1 MQRHTAARKVEWLPS
16 VRHSRMALPGSTSWT
31 TAEVSRPLLCGTQ
44 WTLSTPRK
52 TTEQVLD
59 SRSRSRSCKLMEAS
73 CVSPIARVW
82 ALLLPFGCRG
92 RAQSTVR
99 QARRRKRRSKM
110 SEVLIVDDDHNFRE
124 TLRELLRDAGY
135 QTLVATNTEEALTM
149 LQTAAPGLTLC
160 DWRMPGGG
168 GEQFLKSLQ
177 SEGLLTLMPVII
189 LTAHG
194 TGPNAMQAMQLGAYD
209 FITKPLDIDLALAT
223 VARALRHME
232 LQREVDLLR
241 QQRFSDRSLEQ
252 MESPAERLKPQLI
265 GSSPAWIE
273 IFKNIGRVAATD
285 VGVLL
290 LGESGTGKEV
300 VARTIHENSA
310 RSRRPF
316 IILNCAALPPELLE
330 SELFG
335 HERGAFTGAVAQKR
349 GKFEA
354 ADGGTIFL
362 DEIGELPL
370 SLQPKLLRVLQEHT
384 FERVGGTA
392 SIHADVRVIA
402 ATNRP
407 LEDDVEQKAFR
418 ADLFYRLNAYTI
430 RLPPLRERQP
440 DILPLAE
447 YFLARYARRN
457 ELASTGFT
465 ADAIVALQNYSFPGN
480 VRELEHLIERAA
492 VKAGG
497 RAITSEL
504 IQEELARKKSAAP
517 GIFDAQAAE
526 AAPFHEAVAI
536 WERHLI
542 DQALNAAHGNKSDAA
557 RKLGIHRRLLYEK
570 LAQLGML

>member
-1 MQRHTAARKVEWLPS
+1 
-16 VRHSRMALPGSTSWT
+16 
-31 TAEVSRPLLCGTQ
+31 
-44 WTLSTPRK
+44 
-52 TTEQVLD
+52 
-59 SRSRSRSCKLMEAS
+59 ME
-73 CVSPIARVW
+73 
-82 ALLLPFGCRG
+82 
-92 RAQSTVR
+92 R
-99 QARRRKRRSKM
+99 QDKM
-110 SEVLIVDDDHNFRE
+110 SEVLIVDDDHNCRK
-124 TLRELLRDAGY
+124 TLRELLSDAGY
-135 QTLVATNTEEALTM
+135 QTRIATNAEEGIAL
-149 LQTAAPGLTLC
+149 LQTTSPDLTLC
-160 DWRMPGGG
+160 DWKMPGGG

-252 MESPAERLKPQLI
+252 MEAPAERLKPQLI

-273 IFKNIGRVAATD
+273 IFKNMGRVAATD

-335 HERGAFTGAVAQKR
+335 HERGAFTGAVMQKQ

-362 DEIGELPL
+362 DEVGELPL
-370 SLQPKLLRVLQEHT
+370 ALQPKLLRVLQEHT

-407 LEDDVEQKAFR
+407 LEDDVEQKPFR
-418 ADLFYRLNAYTI
+418 ADLFYRLNAFTV
-430 RLPPLRERQP
+430 RLPPLRERQS

-447 YFLARYARRN
+447 YFLARYAQRN
-457 ELASTGFT
+457 QLTSTGFA
-465 ADAIVALQNYSFPGN
+465 ADAIAALQNYSFPGN
-480 VRELEHLIERAA
+480 VRELEHLIELAA

-497 RAITSEL
+497 RAITAAQIE
-504 IQEELARKKSAAP
+504 EELAQEWR
-517 GIFDAQAAE
+517 
-526 AAPFHEAVAI
+526 V
-536 WERHLI
+536 
-542 DQALNAAHGNKSDAA
+542 
-557 RKLGIHRRLLYEK
+557 
-570 LAQLGML
+570 

>member
-1 MQRHTAARKVEWLPS
+1 
-16 VRHSRMALPGSTSWT
+16 
-31 TAEVSRPLLCGTQ
+31 
-44 WTLSTPRK
+44 
-52 TTEQVLD
+52 
-59 SRSRSRSCKLMEAS
+59 
-73 CVSPIARVW
+73 
-82 ALLLPFGCRG
+82 
-92 RAQSTVR
+92 
-99 QARRRKRRSKM
+99 M

-124 TLRELLRDAGY
+124 TLRELLSDAGY
-135 QTLVATNTEEALTM
+135 QTRVATNAEEGIAM
-149 LQTAAPGLTLC
+149 LQTTTPDLTLC
-160 DWRMPGGG
+160 DWKMPGGG
-168 GEQFLKSLQ
+168 GEQFLRSLQ
-177 SEGLLTLMPVII
+177 SEGLLTTMPVII

-223 VARALRHME
+223 VAR
-232 LQREVDLLR
+232 
-241 QQRFSDRSLEQ
+241 QQRFKDSSLDELT
-252 MESPAERLKPQLI
+252 ESEEGVKPQLI
-265 GSSPAWIE
+265 GNSPAWIE
-273 IFKNIGRVAATD
+273 VFKNIGRVAATD

-300 VARTIHENSA
+300 VARAIHQNSA

-407 LEDDVEQKAFR
+407 LEDDVEQKSFR
-418 ADLFYRLNAYTI
+418 ADLFYRLNAFTV
-430 RLPPLRERQP
+430 RLPPLRERQS

-447 YFLARYARRN
+447 YFLARYAKRN
-457 ELASTGFT
+457 QLASTGFS
-465 ADAIVALQNYSFPGN
+465 ADTITALQNYSFPGN

-497 RAITSEL
+497 RAITAEL
-504 IQEELARKKSAAP
+504 IQEELAREKSAAP
-517 GIFDAQAAE
+517 SIFDTQAAE
-526 AAPFHEAVAI
+526 ALPFHEAVVR
-536 WERHLI
+536 WERHLLE
-542 DQALNAAHGNKSDAA
+542 QALKASHGNKSDAA
-557 RKLGIHRRLLYEK
+557 RRLGIHRRLLYEK
-570 LAQLGML
+570 LTQLGMV

>member
-1 MQRHTAARKVEWLPS
+1 
-16 VRHSRMALPGSTSWT
+16 
-31 TAEVSRPLLCGTQ
+31 
-44 WTLSTPRK
+44 
-52 TTEQVLD
+52 
-59 SRSRSRSCKLMEAS
+59 
-73 CVSPIARVW
+73 
-82 ALLLPFGCRG
+82 
-92 RAQSTVR
+92 
-99 QARRRKRRSKM
+99 M

-124 TLRELLRDAGY
+124 TLQELLADAGY
-135 QTLVATNTEEALTM
+135 QTRIAINAEEAITL
-149 LQTAAPGLTLC
+149 LQTATPDLTLC
-160 DWRMPGGG
+160 DWKMPGGG

-177 SEGLLTLMPVII
+177 SEGVLTTMPVII

-223 VARALRHME
+223 VARAIRHME
-232 LQREVDLLR
+232 LQREVELLK
-241 QQRFSDRSLEQ
+241 QQRFRDRSIEDNSGSEEL
-252 MESPAERLKPQLI
+252 RKPQLI
-265 GSSPAWIE
+265 GNSPAWIE
-273 IFKNIGRVAATD
+273 VFKNIGRVAATD

-300 VARTIHENSA
+300 VARAIHQNSA
-310 RSRRPF
+310 RSRRSF

-335 HERGAFTGAVAQKR
+335 HERGAFTGAIAQKR

-392 SIHADVRVIA
+392 SIHADVRIIA

-407 LEDDVEQKAFR
+407 LEDDVEQKTFR
-418 ADLFYRLNAYTI
+418 ADLFYRLNAFTV
-430 RLPPLRERQP
+430 RLPPLRERSS

-447 YFLARYARRN
+447 YFLARYAQRN
-457 ELASTGFT
+457 QLGSTGFA
-465 ADAIVALQNYSFPGN
+465 ADAIVALQSYSFPGN

-497 RAITSEL
+497 RAITADL
-504 IQEELARKKSAAP
+504 IQEQLVREKGAAP
-517 GIFDAQAAE
+517 GDFDAQAAE
-526 AAPFHEAVAI
+526 AMPFHEAIAS
-536 WERHLI
+536 WERHLVE
-542 DQALNAAHGNKSDAA
+542 QAMRAAQGNKSDAA
-557 RKLGIHRRLLYEK
+557 RRLGIHRRLLYEK
-570 LAQLGML
+570 LTQLGLL

>member
-1 MQRHTAARKVEWLPS
+1 M
-16 VRHSRMALPGSTSWT
+16 
-31 TAEVSRPLLCGTQ
+31 
-44 WTLSTPRK
+44 
-52 TTEQVLD
+52 
-59 SRSRSRSCKLMEAS
+59 
-73 CVSPIARVW
+73 
-82 ALLLPFGCRG
+82 
-92 RAQSTVR
+92 
-99 QARRRKRRSKM
+99 M

-124 TLRELLRDAGY
+124 TLRELLSDAGY
-135 QTLVATNTEEALTM
+135 QTRIATNAEEGVAS
-149 LQTAAPGLTLC
+149 LQTTIPDLTLC
-160 DWRMPGGG
+160 DWKMPGGG
-168 GEQFLKSLQ
+168 GQQFLQSLQ
-177 SEGLLTLMPVII
+177 SEGLLTTMPVII

-223 VARALRHME
+223 VARAIRHME
-232 LQREVDLLR
+232 LQREVEFLR
-241 QQRFSDRSLEQ
+241 QQRFKDSSLEDLTDSV
-252 MESPAERLKPQLI
+252 EELKPQLI
-265 GSSPAWIE
+265 GKSPAWIE
-273 IFKNIGRVAATD
+273 VFKNIGRVAATD

-300 VARTIHENSA
+300 VAQAIHQNSA

-370 SLQPKLLRVLQEHT
+370 LLQPKLLRVLQEHT
-384 FERVGGTA
+384 FERVGGTV
-392 SIHADVRVIA
+392 SIHADVRVLA

-407 LEDDVEQKAFR
+407 LESDVEQKTFR
-418 ADLFYRLNAYTI
+418 ADLFYRLNAFTI
-430 RLPPLRERQP
+430 RLPPLRERQS

-447 YFLARYARRN
+447 YFLARYAQRN
-457 ELASTGFT
+457 QVTSTGL
-465 ADAIVALQNYSFPGN
+465 AVDAVSALQTFSFPGN

-497 RAITSEL
+497 RAITADL
-504 IQEELARKKSAAP
+504 IQEELAKEKSPVP
-517 GIFDAQAAE
+517 GAFDVQAASSM
-526 AAPFHEAVAI
+526 PFHEAVAS
-536 WERHLI
+536 WERHLVG
-542 DQALNAAHGNKSDAA
+542 QALQASGHNKSDAA
-557 RKLGIHRRLLYEK
+557 RRLGIHRRLLYEK

>member
-1 MQRHTAARKVEWLPS
+1 M
-16 VRHSRMALPGSTSWT
+16 
-31 TAEVSRPLLCGTQ
+31 
-44 WTLSTPRK
+44 
-52 TTEQVLD
+52 
-59 SRSRSRSCKLMEAS
+59 
-73 CVSPIARVW
+73 
-82 ALLLPFGCRG
+82 
-92 RAQSTVR
+92 
-99 QARRRKRRSKM
+99 KRRDKM

-124 TLRELLRDAGY
+124 TLRELLTDADY
-135 QTLVATNTEEALTM
+135 QILVATNAEEAVTL
-149 LQTAAPGLTLC
+149 LQTTSPDLTLC
-160 DWRMPGGG
+160 DWKMAGGG

-177 SEGLLTLMPVII
+177 SEGLLTTMPVII

-209 FITKPLDIDLALAT
+209 FITKPLDIDQALAT
-223 VARALRHME
+223 VARAIRHME
-232 LQREVDLLR
+232 LQREVELLR
-241 QQRFSDRSLEQ
+241 LQRFRDRSIEDIDA
-252 MESPAERLKPQLI
+252 SKGGSKPQLI
-265 GSSPAWIE
+265 GNSPAWIE

-300 VARTIHENSA
+300 VARAIHENSA

-335 HERGAFTGAVAQKR
+335 HERGAFTGAIAQKR

-370 SLQPKLLRVLQEHT
+370 SLQPKLLRVLQEQA

-392 SIHADVRVIA
+392 SIHIDVRVIA

-407 LEDDVEQKAFR
+407 LEDDVEQKTFR
-418 ADLFYRLNAYTI
+418 ADLFYRLNGFTV
-430 RLPPLRERQP
+430 RLPPLRERQS

-447 YFLARYARRN
+447 YFLARYAKRN
-457 ELASTGFT
+457 HAAATGLA
-465 ADAIVALQNYSFPGN
+465 ADAAAALQSHSFPGN

-497 RAITSEL
+497 RAITVEQ
-504 IQEELARKKSAAP
+504 IQEELTTAKNPATGTFDIESAT
-517 GIFDAQAAE
+517 DL
-526 AAPFHEAVAI
+526 PFHKAVAS

-542 DQALNAAHGNKSDAA
+542 EQALKASRGNKSDAA
-557 RKLGIHRRLLYEK
+557 RRLGMHRRLLYEK
-570 LAQLGML
+570 LSQFGML

>member
-1 MQRHTAARKVEWLPS
+1 
-16 VRHSRMALPGSTSWT
+16 
-31 TAEVSRPLLCGTQ
+31 
-44 WTLSTPRK
+44 
-52 TTEQVLD
+52 
-59 SRSRSRSCKLMEAS
+59 
-73 CVSPIARVW
+73 
-82 ALLLPFGCRG
+82 
-92 RAQSTVR
+92 
-99 QARRRKRRSKM
+99 
-110 SEVLIVDDDHNFRE
+110 
-124 TLRELLRDAGY
+124 
-135 QTLVATNTEEALTM
+135 M
-149 LQTAAPGLTLC
+149 LQTAAPDLTLC

-177 SEGLLTLMPVII
+177 SEGLLTTMPVII

-209 FITKPLDIDLALAT
+209 FITKPLDLDLALAT

-241 QQRFSDRSLEQ
+241 QQRFRDRSLEQ
-252 MESPAERLKPQLI
+252 MEAPAEGLRPQLI

-316 IILNCAALPPELLE
+316 IVLNCAALPPELLE

-335 HERGAFTGAVAQKR
+335 HERGAFTGAVVQKR

-384 FERVGGTA
+384 FERVGATA
-392 SIHADVRVIA
+392 SIHSDVRVIA

-407 LEDDVEQKAFR
+407 LEEDVEQKTFR
-418 ADLFYRLNAYTI
+418 ADLFYRLNAFTVH
-430 RLPPLRERQP
+430 LPPLRERQS
-440 DILPLAE
+440 DIKPLAE
-447 YFLARYARRN
+447 YFLARYAQRN
-457 ELASTGFT
+457 QAAATGI
-465 ADAIVALQNYSFPGN
+465 AAGALSALQSYSFPGN

-492 VKAGG
+492 VRAGG
-497 RAITSEL
+497 RAITAEHL
-504 IQEELARKKSAAP
+504 QEELTKSRRRTQDT
-517 GIFDAQAAE
+517 FDTASATSL
-526 AAPFHEAVAI
+526 PFHEAVAG
-536 WERHLI
+536 WERYLI
-542 DQALNAAHGNKSDAA
+542 EQALKACNGNKSQAA
-557 RKLGIHRRLLYEK
+557 RRLGIHRRLLYEK
-570 LAQLGML
+570 LTQFELL

>member
-1 MQRHTAARKVEWLPS
+1 MK
-16 VRHSRMALPGSTSWT
+16 
-31 TAEVSRPLLCGTQ
+31 
-44 WTLSTPRK
+44 
-52 TTEQVLD
+52 
-59 SRSRSRSCKLMEAS
+59 
-73 CVSPIARVW
+73 
-82 ALLLPFGCRG
+82 
-92 RAQSTVR
+92 R
-99 QARRRKRRSKM
+99 QEKM

-124 TLRELLRDAGY
+124 TLRELLSDAGY
-135 QTLVATNTEEALTM
+135 QTRIATNAEEGIAL
-149 LQTAAPGLTLC
+149 LQTTTPDLTLC
-160 DWRMPGGG
+160 DWKMPGGG
-168 GEQFLKSLQ
+168 GEQFLRSLQ
-177 SEGLLTLMPVII
+177 SEGLLTTMPVII

-223 VARALRHME
+223 VARAVRHME
-232 LQREVDLLR
+232 LQREVEILR
-241 QQRFSDRSLEQ
+241 QQRFKDSSLDDLT
-252 MESPAERLKPQLI
+252 ESEEGLKPQLI
-265 GSSPAWIE
+265 GNSPAWIE
-273 IFKNIGRVAATD
+273 VFKNIGRVAATD

-300 VARTIHENSA
+300 VARAIHQNSA

-407 LEDDVEQKAFR
+407 LEDDVEQKTFR
-418 ADLFYRLNAYTI
+418 ADLFYRLNAFTV
-430 RLPPLRERQP
+430 RLPPLRERP
-440 DILPLAE
+440 SDILPLAE
-447 YFLARYARRN
+447 YFLARYAQRN
-457 ELASTGFT
+457 QLASTGLS
-465 ADAIVALQNYSFPGN
+465 ADTVVALQNYSFPGN

-497 RAITSEL
+497 RAITAEL
-504 IQEELARKKSAAP
+504 IREELARERSTAQ
-517 GIFDAQAAE
+517 GLFDAQAAE
-526 AAPFHEAVAI
+526 RLPFHDAVAS
-536 WERHLI
+536 WERHLVE
-542 DQALNAAHGNKSDAA
+542 QAITASHGNKSDAA
-557 RKLGIHRRLLYEK
+557 RRLGIHRRLLYQK
-570 LAQLGML
+570 LADLGIQ

>member
-1 MQRHTAARKVEWLPS
+1 
-16 VRHSRMALPGSTSWT
+16 MA
-31 TAEVSRPLLCGTQ
+31 
-44 WTLSTPRK
+44 
-52 TTEQVLD
+52 
-59 SRSRSRSCKLMEAS
+59 
-73 CVSPIARVW
+73 
-82 ALLLPFGCRG
+82 
-92 RAQSTVR
+92 
-99 QARRRKRRSKM
+99 
-110 SEVLIVDDDHNFRE
+110 EVLIVDDDHNFRE
-124 TLRELLRDAGY
+124 TLRELLSDAGY
-135 QTLVATNTEEALTM
+135 QTRIATSAEEGIAL
-149 LQTAAPGLTLC
+149 LQTTTPDLTLC

-177 SEGLLTLMPVII
+177 SEGLLTTMPVII

-223 VARALRHME
+223 VARAIRHME
-232 LQREVDLLR
+232 LQREVEVLR
-241 QQRFSDRSLEQ
+241 QHRFRDRSLEELN
-252 MESPAERLKPQLI
+252 ESEEGLKSQLI
-265 GSSPAWIE
+265 GQSPAWIE
-273 IFKNIGRVAATD
+273 VFKNIGRVAATD

-300 VARTIHENSA
+300 VARAIHQNSA

-392 SIHADVRVIA
+392 SFHADVRVIA
-402 ATNRP
+402 ATNRS
-407 LEDDVEQKAFR
+407 LEDDVEQKTFR
-418 ADLFYRLNAYTI
+418 ADLFYRLNAFTV
-430 RLPPLRERQP
+430 RLPPLRERQS

-447 YFLARYARRN
+447 YFLARYAQRN
-457 ELASTGFT
+457 QRASTGLS
-465 ADAIVALQNYSFPGN
+465 ADSIAALRKHPFPGN

-497 RAITSEL
+497 RAITADL
-504 IQEELARKKSAAP
+504 IQEELAREKSAAP
-517 GIFDAQAAE
+517 DTFDVQAAE
-526 AAPFHEAVAI
+526 SMPFHEAVTI

-542 DQALNAAHGNKSDAA
+542 EQALRASHGNKSDAA
-557 RKLGIHRRLLYEK
+557 RRLGIHRRLLYEK
-570 LAQLGML
+570 LAGLGIQ

>member
-1 MQRHTAARKVEWLPS
+1 
-16 VRHSRMALPGSTSWT
+16 
-31 TAEVSRPLLCGTQ
+31 
-44 WTLSTPRK
+44 
-52 TTEQVLD
+52 
-59 SRSRSRSCKLMEAS
+59 
-73 CVSPIARVW
+73 
-82 ALLLPFGCRG
+82 
-92 RAQSTVR
+92 
-99 QARRRKRRSKM
+99 M

-124 TLRELLRDAGY
+124 TLRELLSDAGY
-135 QTLVATNTEEALTM
+135 QIRIATNAEEGVAL
-149 LQTAAPGLTLC
+149 LQTTTPDLTLC
-160 DWRMPGGG
+160 DWKMPVGG

-177 SEGLLTLMPVII
+177 SEGLLTTMPVII

-223 VARALRHME
+223 VARAIRHME
-232 LQREVDLLR
+232 LQREVEVLR
-241 QQRFSDRSLEQ
+241 QQRFKDSSLEDVTGSDQ
-252 MESPAERLKPQLI
+252 GLKPQLI
-265 GSSPAWIE
+265 GNSPAWIE
-273 IFKNIGRVAATD
+273 VFKNIGRVAATD

-300 VARTIHENSA
+300 VARAIHQNSA
-310 RSRRPF
+310 RSRRSF

-335 HERGAFTGAVAQKR
+335 HERGAFTGAIAQKR

-407 LEDDVEQKAFR
+407 LEDDVEQKTFR
-418 ADLFYRLNAYTI
+418 ADLFYRLNAFTV
-430 RLPPLRERQP
+430 RLPPLRERQS

-447 YFLARYARRN
+447 YFLSRYAQRN
-457 ELASTGFT
+457 ELAATGLS
-465 ADAIVALQNYSFPGN
+465 ADAVAALQNYTFPGN

-497 RAITSEL
+497 RAITADL
-504 IQEELARKKSAAP
+504 IQEELAREKSAAP

-526 AAPFHEAVAI
+526 AMPFHEAVAT

-542 DQALNAAHGNKSDAA
+542 EQALKASHGNKSDAA
-557 RKLGIHRRLLYEK
+557 RRLGIHRRLLYEK
-570 LAQLGML
+570 LSGLGIQ

>member
-1 MQRHTAARKVEWLPS
+1 
-16 VRHSRMALPGSTSWT
+16 
-31 TAEVSRPLLCGTQ
+31 
-44 WTLSTPRK
+44 
-52 TTEQVLD
+52 
-59 SRSRSRSCKLMEAS
+59 
-73 CVSPIARVW
+73 
-82 ALLLPFGCRG
+82 
-92 RAQSTVR
+92 
-99 QARRRKRRSKM
+99 M

-124 TLRELLRDAGY
+124 TLRELLSDAGY
-135 QTLVATNTEEALTM
+135 QTRIATNAEEGIAL
-149 LQTAAPGLTLC
+149 LQTATPDLTLC
-160 DWRMPGGG
+160 DWKMAGGG

-177 SEGLLTLMPVII
+177 SEGLLTTMPVII

-223 VARALRHME
+223 VARAIRHMQ
-232 LQREVDLLR
+232 LQREVEVLR
-241 QQRFSDRSLEQ
+241 QQRFRDRSLEDLT
-252 MESPAERLKPQLI
+252 ESEEGLKPQLI
-265 GSSPAWIE
+265 GNSPAWIE
-273 IFKNIGRVAATD
+273 VFKNIGRVAATE

-300 VARTIHENSA
+300 VARAIHQNSA

-316 IILNCAALPPELLE
+316 IILNCAALPSELLE

-354 ADGGTIFL
+354 AGGGTIFL

-384 FERVGGTA
+384 FERVGGTV
-392 SIHADVRVIA
+392 SNTTDVRVIA

-407 LEDDVEQKAFR
+407 LEEDVEQKTFR
-418 ADLFYRLNAYTI
+418 ADLFYRLNAFTV
-430 RLPPLRERQP
+430 RLPPLRERQS

-447 YFLARYARRN
+447 YFLARYVQRN
-457 ELASTGFT
+457 RVASTGLA
-465 ADAIVALQNYSFPGN
+465 ADAIVALQSYSFPGN

-497 RAITSEL
+497 RAITAEQ
-504 IQEELARKKSAAP
+504 IEEELAQERRVTPGVFDPPAAA
-517 GIFDAQAAE
+517 GM
-526 AAPFHEAVAI
+526 PFHDAVAS

-542 DQALNAAHGNKSDAA
+542 EQALQASHGNKSDAA
-557 RKLGIHRRLLYEK
+557 RRLGIHRRLLYEK
-570 LAQLGML
+570 LAQFGML

>member
-1 MQRHTAARKVEWLPS
+1 MKSE
-16 VRHSRMALPGSTSWT
+16 
-31 TAEVSRPLLCGTQ
+31 
-44 WTLSTPRK
+44 
-52 TTEQVLD
+52 
-59 SRSRSRSCKLMEAS
+59 
-73 CVSPIARVW
+73 
-82 ALLLPFGCRG
+82 
-92 RAQSTVR
+92 
-99 QARRRKRRSKM
+99 SKM
-110 SEVLIVDDDHNFRE
+110 SEVLIVDEDHNFRE
-124 TLRELLRDAGY
+124 TLRELLSDAGY
-135 QTLVATNTEEALTM
+135 KTLVATNTEEALTT

-223 VARALRHME
+223 VARAIRHME
-232 LQREVDLLR
+232 LQREVEVLR
-241 QQRFSDRSLEQ
+241 QQRFRDKSLEDLTDSDQ
-252 MESPAERLKPQLI
+252 GSKPQLI
-265 GSSPAWIE
+265 GNSPAWIE
-273 IFKNIGRVAATD
+273 VFKNIGRVASTD

-300 VARTIHENSA
+300 VARAIHQNSA
-310 RSRRPF
+310 RSRRSF

-335 HERGAFTGAVAQKR
+335 HERGAFTGAVIQKR

-384 FERVGGTA
+384 FERVGATA
-392 SIHADVRVIA
+392 TIHSDVRVIA

-407 LEDDVEQKAFR
+407 LEEDVEQKTFR
-418 ADLFYRLNAYTI
+418 ADLFYRLNAFTV
-430 RLPPLRERQP
+430 RLPPLRERQS

-457 ELASTGFT
+457 QTVSTGLA
-465 ADAIVALQNYSFPGN
+465 ADAISILRSYSFQGN

-497 RAITSEL
+497 RAITAE
-504 IQEELARKKSAAP
+504 QVHEEVTRAKRPAPVAFDTHAA
-517 GIFDAQAAE
+517 
-526 AAPFHEAVAI
+526 
-536 WERHLI
+536 
-542 DQALNAAHGNKSDAA
+542 
-557 RKLGIHRRLLYEK
+557 
-570 LAQLGML
+570 